1 MPGAGTAH
9 RCDADTGGPGLD
21 LAATLRDA
29 SAMSAP
35 TSKDPKRA
43 RSRADT
49 FQLSALGF
57 AVLASL
63 LLLVVPVFRS
73 TSTGSDSAGVEVQ
86 KTSTSTLLETQGSSV
101 LVLLVVPI
109 LLTLLPYLVRSPS
122 RGRAQLTIA
131 CTVLLMFG
139 ALLALASIGL
149 FYLPA
154 LVCSIAA
161 STAALRDP
169 NRLDRVSQ

>member
-1 MPGAGTAH
+1 MSTSQS
-9 RCDADTGGPGLD
+9 RGPQ
-21 LAATLRDA
+21 RV
-29 SAMSAP
+29 
-35 TSKDPKRA
+35 

-63 LLLVVPVFRS
+63 LLLVVPVFSS
-73 TSTGSDSAGVEVQ
+73 TTASSETGGVEVQ
-86 KTSTSTLLETQGSSV
+86 STSTLIEEQGSGV
-101 LVLLVVPI
+101 LVLLIVPI
-109 LLTLLPYLVRSPS
+109 VLTLLPWLIRSPS
-122 RGRAQLTIA
+122 RARASLTIA
-131 CTVLLMFG
+131 CTVLLGFG

-154 LVCSIAA
+154 LVCSVAA

-169 NRLDRVSQ
+169 NRLDRVGQ